1 MPIRDYTANFLNALF
16 NLCGEFGI
24 TSIHI
29 EDGYV
34 WFESEDKT
42 RRIGF
47 YELKDG
53 EFDSV
58 IESMVKF
65 KHKPNVLIRKED
77 SSNV

>member
-42 RRIGF
+42 CGIGF
-47 YELKDG
+47 YELEDG

-58 IESMVKF
+58 IERMVKF
-65 KHKPNVLIRKED
+65 KHKPNVLIRAED
-77 SSNV
+77 KNNV